1 MRTITRKV
9 EDYQKQK
16 GKARRNGLGVVV
28 REGLREEV
36 KELRLKKVNI
46 GLKDKTVVVMQVYAT
61 QVGRRSNWE
70 DRDEHSWASSMAVSG
85 QTEQDVRRC
94 YQQMDGEDKTCMVW
108 GKTCSGTGNCWIYNT
123 ENMRNLL
130 NFTAA
135 GFIAVGALVD
145 VTVWYYVKDVKIF
158 DEEVELEEVN
168 EVEAMVDATQEKL
181 LTEST

>member
-46 GLKDKTVVVMQVYAT
+46 GLKDKTVMVMQVYAT

-85 QTEQDVRRC
+85 QNEQDVRRC
-94 YQQMDGEDKTCMVW
+94 YQQMDGEGTKGRTQYRRGRMRKIPGSIGGSRLKGEWENQRQDLHGL
-108 GKTCSGTGNCWIYNT
+108 GKDMFGDWELLDLQHGEHEEPPQLHRRRSVNANT
-123 ENMRNLL
+123 SASNTR
-130 NFTAA
+130 
-135 GFIAVGALVD
+135 
-145 VTVWYYVKDVKIF
+145 
-158 DEEVELEEVN
+158 
-168 EVEAMVDATQEKL
+168 
-181 LTEST
+181 